1 MRLLKVDSLDEAR
14 NKLIQAAACITP
26 KISSMPLQ
34 DAFGMILAENLMAS
48 ESIPAFRKSTVDG
61 YAVVAKD
68 TSGASETIP
77 SFLSLVGEVEMGK
90 DATIP
95 IASGQCVYVPTGGML
110 PEGADAVVMVEHSEP
125 FGVGQVAVY
134 DTVSPGRS
142 VIQIGDDVRAGATY
156 MTKGKRLRA
165 QEIGVLASMGVVDV
179 PVFSPWR
186 VTILSTGDEL
196 VPVEQKLKSG
206 EIRDSNSYTTAAQ
219 CMKYGLEVVAQKILK
234 DDEEAIR
241 RAILEAKE
249 NSDLLIVSGGSSQ
262 GKKDMTALLLDEL
275 STPGVFTHGIAVKP
289 GKPTI
294 LGIDELSKTLMFGLP
309 GHPVAAMVIFEL
321 LVGWLWQTMTETPE
335 PRTIPAT
342 LDTNVVGGSGRT
354 MCLLL
359 ELSKAKS
366 EWIATPILGNSGL
379 LSTLTHA
386 DGYTMLSVNQE
397 GLNIGDT
404 IQVTLF

>member
-14 NKLIQAAACITP
+14 NKLVQAAAFVTP
-26 KISSMPLQ
+26 KVSIMPLQ
-34 DAFGMILAENLMAS
+34 NAFGMILAEDLIAS
-48 ESIPAFRKSTVDG
+48 ESNPAFRKSTVDG

-90 DATIP
+90 DAAISIT
-95 IASGQCVYVPTGGML
+95 SGQCVYVPTGGML

-125 FGVGQVAVY
+125 FGDGQVAIY
-134 DTVSPGRS
+134 DSVSPGRS
-142 VIQIGDDVRAGATY
+142 VIQIGDDVRAGAIY

-179 PVFSPWR
+179 PVFSPWK

-196 VPVEQKLKSG
+196 IPVDQKLKAG
-206 EIRDSNSYTTAAQ
+206 EIRDSNSYTAAAQ
-219 CMKYGLEVVAQKILK
+219 CMKYGLSIVAQKILK

-241 RAILEAKE
+241 NAILEAKG

-262 GKKDMTALLLDEL
+262 GKKDMTAMLLDEL

-294 LGIDELSKTLMFGLP
+294 LGVDELSKTLMFGLP

-321 LVGWLWQTMTETPE
+321 LVGWLWQNVTGSPE
-335 PRTIPAT
+335 PITMPACM
-342 LDTNVVGGSGRT
+342 DTNVAGGAGRS

-359 ELSKAKS
+359 ELSKGQNG
-366 EWIATPILGNSGL
+366 WVATPILGNSGL

-386 DGYTMLSVNQE
+386 DGYTLLGVNQE

-404 IQVTLF
+404 VQVTLL